1 MKLAICISQYFPYG
15 GLQRD
20 FLRVAQTALQR
31 GHEVDIYTMSWSGDL
46 LPGAHINFVPEKGWS
61 NHAKIHHFSR
71 YLAKSLAE
79 KNYDVV
85 LGFERM
91 PGLSLYFAGDFCFA
105 GNTRNHYPILRYLL
119 PRYRKFQKL
128 EAAVFSP
135 KSLTKIISINDEEKK
150 IYQREYSTPDERFV
164 NIPPAIDWQS
174 SINMTPV
181 QRSAFRKKFFIY
193 DDYFCLL
200 FVGSDFDRKGLDRI
214 FIAMAALPAHQKE
227 KVKLL
232 IAGEGSKRFCRGVV
246 KRLGLVD
253 KVIYLGPQEDVQQLM
268 VAADLLMHP
277 ARLELGGKV
286 LIEAMQVNTPV
297 ITTKVCGCARW
308 ILDAKAGVVLGD
320 PFSQEELNIVLR
332 NTLNSKVLQRY
343 SDNAQSYNGK
353 AKFFDSYTLFLD
365 AVENSPMQVNHYFYV
380 ADQVKSILPDE
391 RTACIEKVFS
401 FQGKEYRLIKDRKTI
416 ELSFNNKDYF
426 IKTHAG
432 VGWHEIIKNLCFFR
446 PAVLGAKNEFK
457 ALRYLTDKSISVP
470 KLVAYASRG
479 NNPARIKSFVMMEK
493 VIHQLT
499 LEDLILQKVK
509 LSFYFKRALIK
520 RVAQMVREMHQ
531 AGVNHRDCYLC
542 HFLLNKRSDQ
552 DFDLTLIDW
561 HRAEIRDKVPRRWLE
576 KDLAGLYFSAMDA
589 RLTKNDKLY
598 FLLHYHQL
606 PLKKFIKEY
615 SALWRIIEK
624 KAKQLYDRLR
634 VDFSL

>member
-31 GHEVDIYTMSWSGDL
+31 GHDVDIYTMSWSGEFL
-46 LPGAHINFVPEKGWS
+46 SGARINFVPDKGWS

-91 PGLSLYFAGDFCFA
+91 PGLSLYFAGDFCFS
-105 GNTRNHYPILRYLL
+105 GNSKNHYPILRYIL

-128 EAAVFSP
+128 ESAVFSP
-135 KSLTKIISINDEEKK
+135 KSSTKIISINEEEKK
-150 IYQREYSTPDERFV
+150 VYQLEYKTPSERFID
-164 NIPPAIDWQS
+164 IPPAIDWQQFV
-174 SINMTPV
+174 NMTPV
-181 QRSAFRKKFFIY
+181 QRSVFRDKFSVS
-193 DDYFCLL
+193 DDEFCLL
-200 FVGSDFDRKGLDRI
+200 FVGSDFDRKGLDRV

-232 IAGEGSKRFCRGVV
+232 VAGQGSERFFRGIV
-246 KRLGLVD
+246 KRLDLVD

-268 VAADLLMHP
+268 MAADLLMHP

-286 LIEAMQVNTPV
+286 LIEALQVNTPA

-308 ILDAKAGVVLGD
+308 VLEAEAGVVLGD
-320 PFSQEELNIVLR
+320 PFSQEELNIVLA
-332 NTLNSKVLQRY
+332 NTLKPGVLQRY
-343 SDNAQSYNGK
+343 SDNARAYEGK
-353 AKFFDSYTLFLD
+353 DKFFDSYTFFLD
-365 AVENSPMQVNHYFYV
+365 AVENSSKRVNHYFYV
-380 ADQVKSILPDE
+380 ADQVKKILPDD
-391 RTACIEKVFS
+391 RRACIEKVFS

-426 IKTHAG
+426 VKTHAG
-432 VGWHEIIKNLCFFR
+432 VGWHEIIKNLCYFR

-457 ALRYLTDKSISVP
+457 ALRYLSGKSISVP
-470 KLVAYASRG
+470 KLVAYASKG
-479 NNPARIKSFVMMEK
+479 NNPARKKSFVMMEK

-509 LSFYFKRALIK
+509 LSFCFKRALIK

-542 HFLLNKRSDQ
+542 HFLLNKRSDD

-561 HRAEIRDKVPRRWLE
+561 HRAEIRNKVPRRWLE

-589 RLTKNDKLY
+589 RLTRNDKLY
-598 FLLHYHQL
+598 FLCHYHQL
-606 PLKKFIKEY
+606 PLKKFVKKH
-615 SALWRIIEK
+615 AGLWRTIEK
-624 KAKQLYDRLR
+624 KAAQLYNRLR
-634 VDFSL
+634 VDSSL